1 MGKGIELKM
10 ASKNYLRRHK
20 CFFKPKTGDKNR
32 KRTDHQKISQTLL
45 ATANSTHE
53 NASSLRVKTEVLN
66 GMAPDDISFDA
77 QKDLLIRLYGEYY

>member
-1 MGKGIELKM
+1 MGPLASPELWLVQKEVCI
-10 ASKNYLRRHK
+10 KLI
-20 CFFKPKTGDKNR
+20 KPKTGDKNR

-77 QKDLLIRLYGEYY
+77 RKDLLIRLYGEYY